1 MKSRLLIVVFFCLLS
16 LKGLSQQ
23 ILPAEVYAAEDSLHQ
38 MITTLRSGFS
48 QNTDT
53 LNQRIIQ
60 VFSEALTIN
69 ESFNYDWPKLDMIG
83 KVITPDQQVRIFTW
97 NMENEKGLHTYS
109 GLIQQRRIEKRNQFN
124 KVFILNDQSEKIKNP
139 EKAILD
145 ENNWFGALYYNS
157 AVFKHRKEIYYVI
170 LGFDFNNSFSNKK
183 IIEIL
188 KIDDNSLN
196 FGEEIK
202 KEKDTVQRMIFE
214 YSAET
219 VLTLR
224 YDSAIDQIVF
234 DHLAPL
240 NPMFKGAYR
249 FYVPD
254 GSYDSLEF
262 NKGEFKVNLDIDV
275 RNIDTQPTRN

>member
-1 MKSRLLIVVFFCLLS
+1 MKNKFIIIFFFFFS
-16 LKGLSQQ
+16 LRGFSQ
-23 ILPAEVYAAEDSLHQ
+23 ITIPAEVYAAEDSLHG
-38 MITTLRSGFS
+38 MITTLRSSYS
-48 QNTDT
+48 QNTDS
-53 LNQRIIQ
+53 LNQRILQ

-69 ESFNYDWPKLDMIG
+69 ESFFYDWPKLDMIG
-83 KVITPDQQVRIFTW
+83 RVLTSDQQVRIFTW

-109 GLIQQRRIEKRNQFN
+109 GLIQHHHSEKKNQFN

-139 EKAILD
+139 DKAILD
-145 ENNWFGALYYNS
+145 ENNWYGALYYNS
-157 AVFKHRKEIYYVI
+157 AVFKHRKENYYVL
-170 LGFDFNNSFSNKK
+170 LGFDFNNAFSNKK

-188 KIDDNSLN
+188 QFDDNSLK
-196 FGEEIK
+196 FGKDIRRET
-202 KEKDTVQRMIFE
+202 DTVQRMIFE

-224 YDSAIDQIVF
+224 YDNAIDQIVF

-240 NPMFKGAYR
+240 NPMFNGVYR

-275 RNIDTQPTRN
+275 RNIDTQPARN